1 MSFDQL
7 DLARGGLPGE
17 SAAGPSVV
25 VRTTSRVLAIVG
37 LLVLLA
43 LIAAGAAVAYG
54 TGYTYGPVPREMLAL
69 PAVEP
74 PPPSDAKAFKRYVA
88 KLQSQNKQLETA
100 LLAKQ
105 PKGIYVVVDQTQ
117 NRIYLKKGDETVLNA
132 PCSAGS
138 GMILKEGDWGKG
150 RKWVF
155 DTPRGLFKV
164 KSRQENPVWTKPD
177 WAFVEEGKPIPKN
190 RDDRLDYG
198 TLGEYS
204 FQLGDGYMIHGT
216 LYERLL
222 GRPVTHGCI
231 RVGRDDLRKIWQL
244 VPVGT
249 PVYIY

>member
-1 MSFDQL
+1 MRFEDVDVASDPLSRQ
-7 DLARGGLPGE
+7 G
-17 SAAGPSVV
+17 AAATVV
-25 VRTTSRVLAIVG
+25 VGATSRVLAIVG
-37 LLVLLA
+37 LSVLVALLV
-43 LIAAGAAVAYG
+43 GTAVAAYG
-54 TGYTYGPVPREMLAL
+54 TGYAYGPVPREAAAL
-69 PAVEP
+69 PAID
-74 PPPSDAKAFKRYVA
+74 PPPSDPKTLKRYA
-88 KLQSQNKQLETA
+88 GKLAAQHKQLETA
-100 LLAKQ
+100 LQGKV

-117 NRIYLKKGDETVLNA
+117 NRIYLKKDEETLLNA

-138 GMILKEGDWGKG
+138 GLILKEGDWGKG

-164 KSRQENPVWTKPD
+164 KSRQESPVWKKPD

-190 RDDRLDYG
+190 DDDRMDYG

-222 GRPVTHGCI
+222 GRSVTHGCI
-231 RVGRDDLRKIWQL
+231 RVGRDDLRKLWKSVQ
-244 VPVGT
+244 VGT

>member
-1 MSFDQL
+1 MSYDQL
-7 DLARGGLPGE
+7 DLAGRGLPQDASE
-17 SAAGPSVV
+17 RPALV

-37 LLVLLA
+37 LLALLGLLA
-43 LIAAGAAVAYG
+43 VGAAAAYG
-54 TGYTYGPVPREMLAL
+54 TGYTYGPVPRETIAV
-69 PAVEP
+69 PASDA
-74 PPPSDAKAFKRYVA
+74 PPSDPKAFKRYVA
-88 KLQSQNKQLETA
+88 KLQSQKKQMEAA

-117 NRIYLKKGDETVLNA
+117 NRIYLKKDQETILNA
-132 PCSAGS
+132 ACSAGS
-138 GMILKEGDWGKG
+138 GLVLKEGDWGKG

-164 KSRQENPVWTKPD
+164 KSRQENPVWKKPD
-177 WAFVEEGKPIPKN
+177 WAFVEEGKPIPK
-190 RDDRLDYG
+190 RDEDRMDYG

-222 GRPVTHGCI
+222 GRSVTHGCI
-231 RVGRDDLRKIWQL
+231 RVGREDLRKIWAL

>member
-1 MSFDQL
+1 VRFEDADVASDSL
-7 DLARGGLPGE
+7 PRPAGG
-17 SAAGPSVV
+17 ASVV
-25 VRTTSRVLAIVG
+25 VRTTSKVLAIVG
-37 LLVLLA
+37 LLVLVALLA
-43 LIAAGAAVAYG
+43 VAGIAAYG
-54 TGYTYGPVPREMLAL
+54 TGYAYGPVPRQSAAL
-69 PAVEP
+69 PPADP
-74 PPPSDAKAFKRYVA
+74 LPSDPKALKRYVG
-88 KLQSQNKQLETA
+88 KLTAQHKQLEAA
-100 LLAKQ
+100 LLAKA

-117 NRIYLKKGDETVLNA
+117 NRIYLKKDEETLLNA
-132 PCSAGS
+132 ACSAGS
-138 GMILKEGDWGKG
+138 GLILKEGDWGKG

-164 KSRQENPVWTKPD
+164 KSRQENPVWKKPD

-190 RDDRLDYG
+190 DEDRMDYG

-222 GRPVTHGCI
+222 GRNVTHGCI
-231 RVGRDDLRKIWQL
+231 RVGRDDLRKIWKL